1 MRTNKI
7 LENMKVGVVSM
18 GCAYTHT
25 STTDMELIGMAG
37 FDFVYLDGEHGTFSL
52 ADLDDLVRV
61 AEMYDVTTW
70 ARVPNLEASTIGQYL
85 DRGIQGIEGPHVSTR
100 ADAERLVEACYYSP
114 IGNRSLGA
122 GRAANY
128 LTNESDTEYMA
139 ETNSQ
144 MLVTV
149 LLEDVEALDNLEE
162 MVKVDGIH
170 TYHVGPKDM
179 AGSLGY
185 PGDIEHPKLKEVE
198 AEVARIVKA
207 GGRKLTGDVLAADRF
222 TNLFLTAS
230 REYISNNRGQRIGA

>member
-7 LENMKVGVVSM
+7 LANMKAGVVSV

-52 ADLDDLVRV
+52 DDLDNLVRV
-61 AEMYDVTTW
+61 ADLYGVTTW
-70 ARVPNLEASTIGQYL
+70 ARPPNIEPSTIGQYL
-85 DRGIQGIEGPHVSTR
+85 DRGIQGIEGPHISTR

-122 GRAANY
+122 GRGANY
-128 LTNESDTEYMA
+128 LTNESDTEYMT

-149 LLEDVEALDNLEE
+149 LLEDAEALDNLEE

-198 AEVARIVKA
+198 AQVARVVKA
-207 GGRKLTGDVLAADRF
+207 GGSKLTGDVLVAQRF
-222 TNLFLTAS
+222 TGLFLTAAK
-230 REYISNNRGQRIGA
+230 EYISNNRGQRTGA